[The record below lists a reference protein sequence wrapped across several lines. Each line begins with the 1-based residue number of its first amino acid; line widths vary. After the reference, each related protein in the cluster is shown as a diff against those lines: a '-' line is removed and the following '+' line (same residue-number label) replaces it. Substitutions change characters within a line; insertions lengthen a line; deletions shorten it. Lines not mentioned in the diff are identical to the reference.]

1 MFCYKTNSTNK
12 ENRVKKIPGNS
23 RTNFPGFRDNKIA
36 GIPGISRPGNS
47 REFQL
52 FEFPAFP
59 GFFCGIPGKNLS
71 CYL

>member
-47 REFQL
+47 RE
-52 FEFPAFP
+52 
-59 GFFCGIPGKNLS
+59 KHYS
-71 CYL
+71 

>member
-47 REFQL
+47 REKHYIRVQQMNTWIIRIQYQ
-52 FEFPAFP
+52 EM
-59 GFFCGIPGKNLS
+59 
-71 CYL
+71 